1 MSQSQPIDKKPK
13 VAVSYAWR
21 EEERGPNEGKVE
33 ELCSDLSKA
42 GLVIVRDTKSV
53 RPGDSLVE
61 FVNKL
66 ADEEHLCVF
75 LSESYLRSHWCMR
88 ELYAAWNRSQS
99 DPARFGARVKV
110 WVLPGLSL
118 DGDLKVWTTHWKEKA
133 AKKAEERKGIDPTHV
148 IEELNDERIYG
159 KIAGDINSILH
170 YVVKHHHPKD
180 WTEFRNWVEQS
191 LPGAVLTAPSPIQ
204 SNPPSVSS
212 TSTVAVVPPVTAT
225 PPSKPRPDYRGK
237 VIEALEEKLSL
248 KVMERVAPELAT
260 IRHFGTFNKVRFSV
274 AKSLQSGPDDVY
286 EIMMGLERKV
296 KAMLANGHLKPAD
309 KRQHLA
315 DVVAGVVVLG
325 MSPEWIETQFSEL
338 EQGKQIPVPSDGGTV
353 PVGGEHSADLLYL
366 VSRAFFSRNVHI
378 DGALTRLFK
387 EDSLASADTGLGEDL
402 RSIGPDDMEFELKL
416 HLVQELHPRGAKRG
430 KASGK
435 MDASQ
440 RTFVSDRFREVIGY
454 VNRDYDKGEPRY
466 LSHEDYARHIP
477 TIRQMGLDKLLF
489 LIPTAGNFD
498 EAFKQHVEVLSV
510 AWDLHRLLVK

>member
-1 MSQSQPIDKKPK
+1 MSQSQPIDKKPR

-99 DPARFGARVKV
+99 DPARFGARVRV

-180 WTEFRNWVEQS
+180 WTEFRNWVERG

-204 SNPPSVSS
+204 SIPPSVSS
-212 TSTVAVVPPVTAT
+212 TPTVAVAPPAGTS

-248 KVMERVAPELAT
+248 KVMEKVAPELAT
-260 IRHFGTFNKVRFSV
+260 IRHFGSFNKGRFSV
-274 AKSLQSGPDDVY
+274 AKSLQSGPDHVY
-286 EIMMGLERKV
+286 DIMTDLERKV
-296 KAMLANGHLKPAD
+296 KAMQANGLLKPAD

-325 MSPEWIETQFSEL
+325 MSPKWIGTQFSEL
-338 EQGKQIPVPSDGGTV
+338 EQGKQIPIPSDGGTV
-353 PVGGEHSADLLYL
+353 PVEGEHSADLLYL
-366 VSRAFFSRNVHI
+366 VSRAFFSRDVHI
-378 DGALTRLFK
+378 DGALKRLFK
-387 EDSLASADTGLGEDL
+387 EDSLASADTGLGEVV
-402 RSIGPDDMEFELKL
+402 RSIGQDDMEFELKL
-416 HLVQELHPRGAKRG
+416 HLVEALHPKGAKLG

-440 RTFVSDRFREVIGY
+440 RKFVSDRFREVIGY

-489 LIPTAGNFD
+489 LIPTAGNFE